1 MEYRLDLDTLLL
13 MLGQSTGSLYS
24 EYQHILG
31 VKGRCQVFLHL
42 EKGSV
47 KNCTVVDERGG
58 EIASG
63 ATAIKLIQNQVLEWH
78 YAESQDLPAP
88 RRTTPQSLEAIMPPR
103 QALTGPLRQP
113 PMPVLRS
120 PIPRRISTVPHNE
133 FMLWPRLYRS
143 VYSLIDGKVSVEYIV
158 RLLARDQGAEVV
170 HEVLLYLRQ
179 AGLITFD

>member
-1 MEYRLDLDTLLL
+1 
-13 MLGQSTGSLYS
+13 
-24 EYQHILG
+24 
-31 VKGRCQVFLHL
+31 
-42 EKGSV
+42 
-47 KNCTVVDERGG
+47 
-58 EIASG
+58 
-63 ATAIKLIQNQVLEWH
+63 
-78 YAESQDLPAP
+78 
-88 RRTTPQSLEAIMPPR
+88 MPPR